1 MIEVKKEE
9 SIKIKGGAISIT
21 LVNAF
26 ISLGKLTFDIGKSLG
41 LLLEEVLKMFVK
53 FKKLILIISGSILSF
68 TLFYLI
74 GLLITQIIFR

>member
-26 ISLGKLTFDIGKSLG
+26 ISLGKLGKSLG
-41 LLLEEVLKMFVK
+41 TALRRG
-53 FKKLILIISGSILSF
+53 FKNVCKI
-68 TLFYLI
+68 
-74 GLLITQIIFR
+74 

>member
-41 LLLEEVLKMFVK
+41 TALRRG